1 MTALSKVTSGT
12 KTAPSEFIKET
23 RDYGLKIIEQT
34 TESVPIDQRRSY
46 AIIHKAHGVVHAI
59 GNQLSGALRAMDEMQ
74 KDLNLAVEG
83 KDRELSPMEKAALLS
98 MVQGNALQRSN

>member
-1 MTALSKVTSGT
+1 MTALSKATSGT
-12 KTAPSEFIKET
+12 KIAPSEYLKET
-23 RDYGLKIIEQT
+23 RDYGLQLIQQT
-34 TESVPIDQRRSY
+34 TESVPVEQRRSY

-83 KDRELSPMEKAALLS
+83 KDRELSAMEKAALLS
-98 MVQGNALQRSN
+98 MVQGDGPSRRN